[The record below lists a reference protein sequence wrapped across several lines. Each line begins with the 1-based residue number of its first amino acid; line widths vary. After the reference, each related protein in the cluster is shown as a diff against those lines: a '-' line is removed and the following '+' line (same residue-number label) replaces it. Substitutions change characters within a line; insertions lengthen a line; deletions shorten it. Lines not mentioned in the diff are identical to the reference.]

1 MLVDP
6 DPELRRAMTTA
17 LQPWKLEVIVDT
29 TPVEDP
35 AVRADAMRARFVVW
49 RTGKDLV
56 VFDRERGDV
65 QHRDVASGALD
76 AVDAASAA
84 LSVKTLMRLPPPD
97 EIERPPAEVATASGI
112 ELRVQA
118 GAATRLSSQTSGRF
132 VGLVMVRLIYELR
145 VGVLGD
151 IGTDDEFKEASFT
164 GTWRDRSVLATAS
177 WTFPVRRFEI
187 EPWIAAGITRS
198 RVSAAPMGMKKDP
211 MAIDDGETLPA
222 LRAGASLRYRIGRW
236 TAGASAGVEGTAGT
250 PTYTRDAAGK
260 PLYEVPGLAVT
271 LGAVIAADLGR

>member
-17 LQPWKLEVIVDT
+17 LRPWKLEVIVDT
-29 TPVEDP
+29 APVDDP
-35 AVRADAMRARFVVW
+35 ATRADAMRARFVVW
-49 RTGKDLV
+49 RSGKELV
-56 VFDRERGDV
+56 VFDRERGDT
-65 QHRDVASGALD
+65 QHRDVAVGALD

-97 EIERPPAEVATASGI
+97 EIDRPAAKRGT
-112 ELRVQA
+112 ELRVQV
-118 GAATRLSSQTSGRF
+118 GAATRLSSQASGRL
-132 VGLVMVRLIYELR
+132 VGVVMVKPLYELR

-151 IGTDDEFKEASFT
+151 LGTNDEFEQASFT
-164 GTWRDRSVLATAS
+164 GRWRDRSLLATAS
-177 WTFPVRRFEI
+177 WTFPLDRFEI
-187 EPWIAAGITRS
+187 EPWVAAGITRS
-198 RVSAAPMGMKKDP
+198 RVTAAPMGMKKDP

-236 TAGASAGVEGTAGT
+236 TAGASVGVEGTAGT

-260 PLYEVPGLAVT
+260 PLYEVPGLALT
-271 LGAVIAADLGR
+271 LGIVIAADLGR